1 MIGKIIIGKSFRGC
15 IGYVLENKLHN
26 TLKSSPQKRA
36 ELIHF
41 NQCFG
46 NQKELIQQ
54 FNEVRLLNPKLAKPV
69 MHVIMSLSPGEKPEN
84 ATLIAMAEDC
94 AQALRFDQNQY
105 IAVTHNDTHHLH
117 LHMVVNRIGFDG
129 KTLSDSNNYK
139 KIAAYCRQIEEKY
152 KLQTVLSP
160 KAFLP
165 TASRSIPR
173 HDSRKE
179 FMKTAIRIS
188 LLQAKSYPDFE
199 SFMKAKGYKVIK
211 GRGIAFR
218 DSKKVYAKGSE
229 LGYSLATIEKILG
242 LTHTQK
248 QALVRHHLQKENSH
262 KKDQMPHSISTQK
275 TTIKDAF
282 PISSH
287 TLEILLRP
295 EIERDYTSEQLLKKK
310 RKKKRLPSQHL

>member
-15 IGYVLENKLHN
+15 ISYVLENKLLN
-26 TLKSSPQKRA
+26 TLKSSTQMRA

-46 NQKELIQQ
+46 DQKELIQQ

-69 MHVIMSLSPGEKPEN
+69 MHVIMSLSPGENPEN
-84 ATLIAMAEDC
+84 GALIAMAQDC
-94 AQALRFDQNQY
+94 SRALGFDQNQY
-105 IAVTHNDTHHLH
+105 FAVTHNDTHHLH

-139 KIAAYCRQIEEKY
+139 KIAAYCRQMEEKY

-165 TASRSIPR
+165 TSSRFIPR
-173 HDSRKE
+173 LDSRKE
-179 FMKTAIRIS
+179 SMKAAIRIS

-199 SFMKAKGYKVIK
+199 GFMKAKGYELIK

-229 LGYSLATIEKILG
+229 LGYSLASIEKILG

-248 QALVRHHLQKENSH
+248 QTLIRHHLQKDNNL
-262 KKDQMPHSISTQK
+262 KKDRLHHSIGIQK
-275 TTIKDAF
+275 NITKDAF
-282 PISSH
+282 PVSSH
-287 TLEILLRP
+287 TLEILLRS
-295 EIERDYTSEQLLKKK
+295 EIEYDYTTEQLLKKK
-310 RKKKRLPSQHL
+310 RKKRRFPSQNL